1 MIERNH
7 LEKVLNYYENHVLK
21 YFFKKDLK
29 IMKVKFKIK
38 FFKREF

>member
-21 YFFKKDLK
+21 YFFLK
-29 IMKVKFKIK
+29 RFENNESEI
-38 FFKREF
+38 